1 MINIYDKINELAS
14 ALKESDELKDYIAK
28 KEIAYQK
35 EENKEMIK
43 SFRQK
48 QIELQQLAVNGN
60 EQEAKTKTELLQ
72 QMYQILL
79 QNTQIK
85 EMFDAEVRFDVMI
98 GDMYK
103 ILGEAIKEAMED

>member
-1 MINIYDKINELAS
+1 MNIYDKINELAD
-14 ALKESDELKDYIAK
+14 ALKESNEFKDYIAK

-48 QIELQQLAVNGN
+48 QIELQQLAVQGN
-60 EQEAKTKTELLQ
+60 EQEAKIKTDLLQ

-79 QNTQIK
+79 QNEQIK

-98 GDMYK
+98 GDMYR
-103 ILGEAIKEAMED
+103 ILGEAIREAMEE